1 MPNWCEG
8 TLKVRGKLKDVEQWV
23 KENVSVFHSDFVK
36 DQNGKIKGIEE
47 VKIPDG
53 VKVENSD
60 GEVLEITISEDA
72 YIAETRRHFVQPG
85 TYFALLYQKNYLV
98 LCMDFKAAWTI
109 IAEPFAEMSK
119 KYNVDFRLYGCECG
133 MEFCQNVIVEHGK
146 IVKDEEIIYN
156 DYEWECPFPKLGG

>member
-1 MPNWCEG
+1 MEINIREEKRMSNWCEG

-72 YIAETRRHFVQPG
+72 YIAETRRHLSSLEH
-85 TYFALLYQKNYLV
+85 TLL
-98 LCMDFKAAWTI
+98 CSI
-109 IAEPFAEMSK
+109 K
-119 KYNVDFRLYGCECG
+119 KLPRSLYGLQGCMGNHCRTV
-133 MEFCQNVIVEHGK
+133 C
-146 IVKDEEIIYN
+146 
-156 DYEWECPFPKLGG
+156 

>member
-1 MPNWCEG
+1 MSNWCEG

-36 DQNGKIKGIEE
+36 DQNGKIKGLEE
-47 VKIPDG
+47 DKIPDG

-85 TYFALLYQKNYLV
+85 TYFALLYQKTTSFFV
-98 LCMDFKAAWTI
+98 WT
-109 IAEPFAEMSK
+109 S
-119 KYNVDFRLYGCECG
+119 RL
-133 MEFCQNVIVEHGK
+133 HGK
-146 IVKDEEIIYN
+146 SLQN
-156 DYEWECPFPKLGG
+156 RLLRCPKNIM